1 MMMPFA
7 CIDCARLQETPE
19 PGGEIGTFWCA
30 AFPKGIPADV
40 FYGRVDH
47 REPVEGDNG
56 IRFKPKHPFGAAESY
71 ARFIER
77 VKERGGSY
85 F

>member
-1 MMMPFA
+1 MIEPYA
-7 CIDCARLQETPE
+7 CIYCAHRRETPE

-30 AFPKGIPADV
+30 AFPKGIPGDV

-56 IRFKPKHPFGAAESY
+56 IRFKPRDPYSAAERY
-71 ARFIER
+71 ARFIELTT
-77 VKERGGSY
+77 EPPRGE
-85 F
+85 